1 MDGVGHLDV
10 KVKVNNPDGCVDLGH
25 SHDDGNR
32 LCEWML
38 GLREEEGKRKQRA
51 KDGSSRKLHGKEQPK
66 GGSDGQEQDGEVSR
80 GEQSQL
86 EFPEERE

>member
-1 MDGVGHLDV
+1 MQGERHLKKALTRSGLFVDGVGHLDV
-10 KVKVNNPDGCVDLGH
+10 KVKVNNPDGGLDLGH

-51 KDGSSRKLHGKEQPK
+51 KDGSSRKLHGKEEPK
-66 GGSDGQEQDGEVSR
+66 GG
-80 GEQSQL
+80 
-86 EFPEERE
+86 